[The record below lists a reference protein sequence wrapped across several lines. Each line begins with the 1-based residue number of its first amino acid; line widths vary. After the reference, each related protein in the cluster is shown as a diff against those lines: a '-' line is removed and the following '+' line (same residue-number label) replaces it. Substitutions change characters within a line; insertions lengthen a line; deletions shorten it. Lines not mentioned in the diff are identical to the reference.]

1 MLTSLVGAHT
11 FRRLPTIT
19 DNVVGLDGSSGFTLS
34 SRRSG
39 DGNGEQT
46 TLSLAE
52 SELSTFDPRCAHGSE
67 VNITGT
73 FTPPETGRYY
83 FALSSLGPST
93 FSIDGTV
100 VLHQEQDCADDM
112 GYLFG
117 AIPGKQVSIS
127 LEKGVQY
134 SLHIHTEP
142 HKPANGREANF
153 LTGRSSA
160 RVGCMYEAEHDSDLL
175 AEAVEL
181 SKGCD
186 LAIVFT
192 GHDPAW
198 ETEGQDRVDFHL
210 PKDGSQDRLVA
221 AVSAAAPKTIVVN
234 STGSAVA
241 LPWLDQVDALIQCWF
256 PGQEAGSSI
265 ADVLTGA
272 QNPEGHL
279 PCTFPKR
286 LEDCPAYGNFPGH
299 HVDGKLKVDYA
310 EEVFV
315 GYRHFDRLPADAV
328 HFPFGFGLS
337 YTTFTLSDL
346 VVTRADDNSFIA
358 SVRVENSGSCAGA
371 VVVQLYVGK
380 ETPNAEGPVKILAAF
395 DKVRLQ
401 AGESSV
407 AQLPSTMRDFAQ
419 FDETGQE
426 WVVEEGTYIVYAGQ
440 HAQDTDMSTSI
451 HLSQQ
456 TILP

>member
-1 MLTSLVGAHT
+1 M
-11 FRRLPTIT
+11 
-19 DNVVGLDGSSGFTLS
+19 
-34 SRRSG
+34 SG
-39 DGNGEQT
+39 DGKAEQT
-46 TLSLAE
+46 FPLKE
-52 SELSTFDPRCAHGSE
+52 SELSTFDPRCAYGSE
-67 VNITGT
+67 VNITGK
-73 FTPPETGRYY
+73 FTAPETGRYY
-83 FALSSLGPST
+83 FALSSLGPAT
-93 FSIDGTV
+93 FSIDDAV
-100 VLHQEQDCADDM
+100 VLRQEQDCADDM

-117 AIPGKQVSIS
+117 AIPGQQVSVS
-127 LEKGVQY
+127 MEKGVEY
-134 SLHIHTEP
+134 LLNIHTEP
-142 HKPANGREANF
+142 HKPANGQEANF

-160 RVGCMYEAEHDSDLL
+160 RIGCMYEGDHDSDLL

-198 ETEGQDRVDFHL
+198 ETEGQDRIDFHL

-241 LPWLDQVDALIQCWF
+241 LPWLDQVDGLVQCWF

-286 LEDCPAYGNFPGH
+286 LEDCPAYGNFPGQ
-299 HVDGKLKVDYA
+299 HVDGKLNVEYA
-310 EEVFV
+310 EGVFV

-337 YTTFTLSDL
+337 YTIFTLSEL
-346 VVTRADDNSFIA
+346 VVTATDDNNFTA
-358 SVRVENSGSCAGA
+358 SIKVENSGSLAGA
-371 VVVQLYVGK
+371 VAVQLYVGK
-380 ETPNAEGPVKILAAF
+380 ETRDADSPVKILSAF
-395 DKVRLQ
+395 DKVRLE
-401 AGESSV
+401 AGEAFV
-407 AQLPSTMRDFAQ
+407 AQLPIRTLDFAR
-419 FDETGQE
+419 FDELGQE
-426 WVVEEGTYIVYAGQ
+426 WVADAGTYIVYAGRN
-440 HAQDTDMSTSI
+440 AGDTDLSTRI
-451 HLSQQ
+451 HVSRQ
-456 TILP
+456 TFLP